1 MAPWIAGTST
11 ILTSDTFHCA
21 PSAAAPAVV
30 IRSTTCVGG
39 IPGGMIG
46 AGRGGGACAFE
57 DVEIINGTVASTTHA
72 ISLPRN
78 FVRISFLPICSIDHH
93 ASINRSTDR
102 ATLHI
107 GRCVDKARQRP
118 QSAGAHVLEHR

>member
-21 PSAAAPAVV
+21 PSAPAPAVV
-30 IRSTTCVGG
+30 MRSTTCVGG

-57 DVEIINGTVASTTHA
+57 NVEIINGTAASTTHA

-78 FVRISFLPICSIDHH
+78 FVRISFLPYLFYFLLITTP
-93 ASINRSTDR
+93 ASHCPSD
-102 ATLHI
+102 
-107 GRCVDKARQRP
+107 D
-118 QSAGAHVLEHR
+118 